1 LLAGLHCSRFNIAQE
16 IGRDIPVERDP
27 VKGKMQVVQRH

>member
-1 LLAGLHCSRFNIAQE
+1 LLAGLYCSRFNTAQE

-27 VKGKMQVVQRH
+27 VKGKVQLVQRH